1 MKKKTSSPVL
11 DALFVLEEHLRALP
25 RERRASAIDLAVS
38 RLRRLKPGRSCQAA
52 EPDPAQLDLEREL
65 EREPRKP

>member
-11 DALFVLEEHLRALP
+11 DAFFVLEEHLRALP
-25 RERRASAIDLAVS
+25 RERRAIAIDLAVS

-52 EPDPAQLDLEREL
+52 KPDPTQLDLEREL
-65 EREPRKP
+65 EREPRNP